1 VAVPTPLRGG
11 GTVGRMA
18 TLEDDLRAA
27 TAARREL
34 GDEYEQGVIASFADR
49 LGREVDRR
57 VDERLAAH
65 GPARGGLDWT
75 ALLLALGSIA
85 MTLGVPSATHD
96 QFGTAAS
103 FVLTLIAWA
112 VIAAI
117 NVTYFRRRR

>member
-1 VAVPTPLRGG
+1 MT
-11 GTVGRMA
+11 

-34 GDEYEQGVIASFADR
+34 GDEYEQGLVAAFADR

-57 VDERLAAH
+57 VDERLAAR
-65 GPARGGLDWT
+65 GPQGAGLDWT
-75 ALLLALGSIA
+75 ALLLALGSICLA
-85 MTLGVPSATHD
+85 LGVPSATHD

-112 VIAAI
+112 VIGAI